1 MRKEI
6 GNYFIDI
13 SKLVF
18 GGVVLSA
25 VFDIQAF
32 SKYLVIL
39 SGIVATLVFAAI
51 GFILL
56 KKH

>member
-1 MRKEI
+1 MREEMGK
-6 GNYFIDI
+6 YFVDI

-25 VFDIQAF
+25 VFDIQEF
-32 SKYLVIL
+32 SKFLIIL

-51 GFILL
+51 GFI
-56 KKH
+56 